1 MSPAIDAGG
10 NGTFARAAAGD
21 VRRRQVLARFLA
33 YQATQNQLQRLSIRT
48 GKLLCRPTSIY
59 VALTSRCDA
68 RCAMCDMWKRDPI
81 EELPTSAW
89 TDALLSLRRWL
100 GPFHVNFNGG
110 EAYLRGDFI
119 ELLRYCGENDIL
131 AGFITNAFHLDR
143 EVARETVR
151 AEPFNISISLDGI
164 QPRTHDA
171 LRGHRGAYE
180 KVMEGLEHLTEY
192 RHAFRSRSRMIIK
205 STVMRQNL
213 AELPSLARWAEQ
225 RGDLAIYFQPVIPMW
240 SQGARRQ
247 FEVDIDVL
255 DEVVEELIQLK
266 RAGAPILN
274 ATGTLRLFKPY
285 FRDENLVEIGRDVCY
300 VGVKNMFFHPDGGVH
315 LCEHAFGSVGNVTRT
330 SPREIWTSPEAAEVR
345 ERIVACQRPCLQTCI
360 VKRSLADNFDLFRNL
375 LLRH

>member
-1 MSPAIDAGG
+1 MSVAVENRS
-10 NGTFARAAAGD
+10 NGSFARAAVET
-21 VRRRQVLARFLA
+21 VRRRRALASFLA
-33 YQATQNQLQRLSIRT
+33 NQAAQSQLQRLSVRT

-81 EELPTSAW
+81 EELPTEAW
-89 TDALLSLRRWL
+89 TEALLALRRWL

-119 ELLRYCGENDIL
+119 ELLRYCKDHDIL

-180 KVMEGLEHLTEY
+180 KVMEGLEHITEF
-192 RHAFRSRSRMIIK
+192 RRAFDSRSRMIIK

-213 AELPSLARWAEQ
+213 GELPSLARWAEQ

-240 SQGARRQ
+240 SKGARHQ
-247 FEVDIDVL
+247 FQVDTDLL
-255 DEVVEELIQLK
+255 DEVVDELLALK
-266 RAGAPILN
+266 AAGAPILN
-274 ATGTLRLFKPY
+274 ATATLRLFKPY
-285 FRDENLVEIGRDVCY
+285 FRDENLAEIGRDVCF
-300 VGVKNMFFHPDGGVH
+300 VGVKNLFFHPDGGVF
-315 LCEHAFGSVGNVTRT
+315 LCEHAFGPVGNITRS
-330 SPREIWTSPEAAEVR
+330 SPQEIWNSDEAKQVR

-360 VKRSLADNFDLFRNL
+360 VKRSLSDNVELARNL
-375 LLRH
+375 LLRS